1 MSYFFYNARR
11 LLRRYGEVH
20 VTHKIGGPYDKWNL
34 EHLAAECSLVLV
46 MKVGFQKEDYP
57 GYNQKRRDGARCDEP
72 FRLTTAYTFMFRIG
86 DLKKLKKMNRSRAR
100 SISNLGGSNVHTGQ
114 WATDAGPFHPLS
126 PVEAW
131 PPQPS
136 QRATGRGQ
144 FHPLPPIE
152 ARPPVHLSPPINA
165 DPYIA
170 DERQQPGFPLNPDGR
185 EGSPYFHEHGTVCPT
200 PSMPGPAQND
210 LPALGGIPPPMGRI
224 THPNLLP
231 PPEQP
236 WCQLRTISDP
246 PECDGFSFLAQEY
259 HRSLQRE
266 YDMRRRLMPGSTS
279 SNYPAF
285 LEHRYMES
293 SRSRIG
299 CAE

>member
-1 MSYFFYNARR
+1 MHAAFSGVTVKSMLPTR
-11 LLRRYGEVH
+11 LGAH
-20 VTHKIGGPYDKWNL
+20 NL

-57 GYNQKRRDGARCDEP
+57 GYNQKRGDGARCDEP

-170 DERQQPGFPLNPDGR
+170 DDDGNKSLYLVFV
-185 EGSPYFHEHGTVCPT
+185 GVV
-200 PSMPGPAQND
+200 
-210 LPALGGIPPPMGRI
+210 
-224 THPNLLP
+224 
-231 PPEQP
+231 
-236 WCQLRTISDP
+236 
-246 PECDGFSFLAQEY
+246 FL
-259 HRSLQRE
+259 SIL
-266 YDMRRRLMPGSTS
+266 DC
-279 SNYPAF
+279 F
-285 LEHRYMES
+285 
-293 SRSRIG
+293 
-299 CAE
+299 